1 MIVYSAI
8 LSVIAALVPIVNSK
22 LIDKGLVQQNMLEL
36 LRYVCLLGGLQLL
49 DKGFQFLQSKQEIEI
64 SNSFG
69 KSIKTRALEH
79 GFRLEPEFIKE
90 QGFYKTISDALYDI
104 SNLVSITTNN
114 LMILLVIIFKA
125 IGAVVGL
132 FILDVKL
139 ALFIITLIPIKIL
152 VNFYMKKWIEK
163 YAYDLMNAN
172 KRYNSWFSELL
183 NGVIDIKIWNLEKR
197 KIKESETRID
207 DINTAS
213 KRLSLVN
220 AKNSLIMNA
229 IELGYIYIVYIL
241 GGVFICRNQL
251 TIGTL
256 FAFISFASYLLAP
269 INAILDLQIVL
280 KQIEPSAKSIKYYFH
295 LPEENYASKVL
306 PSKKIHTVK
315 FEKVSLIKNNTAIL
329 KDISFEIKSGTKVAI
344 MGNNG
349 SGKTTLINLLLR
361 LNKPTSGKIY
371 FDGVDINEIN
381 IEEYRKK
388 FSVVSQNIHLFCGS
402 VKENILLN
410 EDNLTLFGADVKYC
424 VDAINNLADG
434 FDTFV
439 GIDGEKLSGGE
450 KQKVALL
457 RALNRQSEILIL
469 DEAYSNYDRESE
481 EYFGDF
487 LKENK
492 QFRYYFIISHKNAM
506 LEYADVLIYLA
517 DGEILNVK
525 NNCGVD

>member
-1 MIVYSAI
+1 M
-8 LSVIAALVPIVNSK
+8 SVIAALVPIVNSK

-69 KSIKTRALEH
+69 KSIKTRALEK
-79 GFRLEPEFIKE
+79 GFRFEPEFLKK

-306 PSKKIHTVK
+306 PSKKYI
-315 FEKVSLIKNNTAIL
+315 
-329 KDISFEIKSGTKVAI
+329 
-344 MGNNG
+344 
-349 SGKTTLINLLLR
+349 
-361 LNKPTSGKIY
+361 
-371 FDGVDINEIN
+371 
-381 IEEYRKK
+381 
-388 FSVVSQNIHLFCGS
+388 Q
-402 VKENILLN
+402 
-410 EDNLTLFGADVKYC
+410 
-424 VDAINNLADG
+424 
-434 FDTFV
+434 
-439 GIDGEKLSGGE
+439 
-450 KQKVALL
+450 
-457 RALNRQSEILIL
+457 
-469 DEAYSNYDRESE
+469 
-481 EYFGDF
+481 
-487 LKENK
+487 
-492 QFRYYFIISHKNAM
+492 
-506 LEYADVLIYLA
+506 
-517 DGEILNVK
+517 
-525 NNCGVD
+525 